1 MTSSSSPSTSP
12 EPDPFVNLAKP
23 YAVLLTTHKRDG
35 TGVGTPVSLAVEGDH
50 AYFRTPG
57 SAWKAKRIRNNPEV
71 QLAPATVRG
80 KPTGPEIHAR
90 ARLLDHGTPE
100 DKHAAKLLRRK
111 HPFLQGMLVPLAH
124 KAMRTPTL
132 HYEVRPVDGNE
143 NRNANGNGNGN
154 GTS

>member
-1 MTSSSSPSTSP
+1 MTSPSTSP
-12 EPDPFVNLAKP
+12 ELDPFVNLVKP

-71 QLAPATVRG
+71 ELAPATVRG

-100 DKHAAKLLRRK
+100 DKHAAKLLRHK
-111 HPFLQGMLVPLAH
+111 HPFLQGVLVPLAH

-132 HYEVRPVDGNE
+132 HYEVRPADEKAPEKTPDG
-143 NRNANGNGNGN
+143 
-154 GTS
+154 GTGDA

>member
-71 QLAPATVRG
+71 ELAPATVRG

-90 ARLLDHGTPE
+90 ARLLDNGGAE

-132 HYEVRPVDGNE
+132 HYEVRPVDE
-143 NRNANGNGNGN
+143 NRNGNGNGN

>member
-1 MTSSSSPSTSP
+1 MTSPHTSP
-12 EPDPFVNLAKP
+12 EPDPFGTFVKQ

-71 QLAPATVRG
+71 ELAPATVRG

-90 ARLLDHGTPE
+90 ARLLDHGSTE
-100 DKHAAKLLRRK
+100 DKHAAKLLRHK
-111 HPFLQGMLVPLAH
+111 HPFLQGVLVPLAH
-124 KAMRTPTL
+124 SAMRTPTL
-132 HYEVRPVDGNE
+132 HYEVRPVDE
-143 NRNANGNGNGN
+143 KGNGN